1 MLRKAGAQIPAFF
14 FPRMR
19 IALSIFALAFALAAR
34 AELPVVEL
42 SAGVHLIRAELANTS
57 ATRAR
62 GLMYREKLAPNA
74 GMLFRFDEN
83 SIQCMWMKNTLIP
96 LSVAFIDEAG
106 AIINIVDM
114 QPHSEQSHCAT
125 RPSRYALEMNRGW
138 FAERGIKP
146 GAKLR
151 GIEKLP
157 APR

>member
-1 MLRKAGAQIPAFF
+1 
-14 FPRMR
+14 MR
-19 IALSIFALAFALAAR
+19 IALSILALAFAFALAAR

-42 SAGVHLIRAELANTS
+42 SAGVHLIKAEFADTFT
-57 ATRAR
+57 TRAR

-83 SIQCMWMKNTLIP
+83 AVQCMWMKNTLIP
-96 LSVAFIDEAG
+96 LSVAFLDETG
-106 AIINIVDM
+106 AIINIADM

-151 GIEKLP
+151 GIEKL
-157 APR
+157 APPR